1 MPIGFIE
8 GKELAALLRGC
19 ASVLGAWS
27 PKALLINLKAC
38 AISRRILIVIKQSAL
53 VLSSVTFVSSASL
66 GTNEIAM
73 PALYC
78 RPEKASTCVLDVRDA
93 DFAGGH
99 IPGVLNIW
107 SDEFA
112 GDDSVDSIIKQHA
125 FTQYKMIVVT
135 CFMSQQRGPFCARR
149 YRSLTGFAETCSRLG
164 FETNHQV
171 RAPYDAL

>member
-19 ASVLGAWS
+19 ASDLGARS
-27 PKALLINLKAC
+27 PKTLLIKLEAC
-38 AISRRILIVIKQSAL
+38 VHSRNILMAIKQSAI
-53 VLSSVTFVSSASL
+53 VISSMTCIIR
-66 GTNEIAM
+66 IAGHEYDSHSNT
-73 PALYC
+73 AC

-99 IPGVLNIW
+99 IPEVLNIW

-112 GDDSVDSIIKQHA
+112 DDDSVDGIIEEHA

-149 YRSLTGFAETCSRLG
+149 YGSLAAFAVTCSRLG
-164 FETNHQV
+164 FETDHQV
-171 RAPYDAL
+171 RAP

>member
-8 GKELAALLRGC
+8 GKELAALLRG
-19 ASVLGAWS
+19 
-27 PKALLINLKAC
+27 
-38 AISRRILIVIKQSAL
+38 
-53 VLSSVTFVSSASL
+53 
-66 GTNEIAM
+66 
-73 PALYC
+73 
-78 RPEKASTCVLDVRDA
+78 PEKASTCVLDVRDA

-135 CFMSQQRGPFCARR
+135 CFMSQQRGPSCARR
-149 YRSLTGFAETCSRLG
+149 VDSRLEMLNDPG
-164 FETNHQV
+164 RPAVKVLYGGMRKFKQDYAGQPDLLE
-171 RAPYDAL
+171 DC